1 MAGAFFI
8 LIKKYRHSVGIE
20 KQQIRYF
27 FIGAFLTVLSASI
40 TNIFAPLFT
49 GYWATSHFGPYFSIV
64 LIGFT
69 TYAITQH
76 QLFNIRVIG
85 TELLTF
91 IIWIFL
97 LVKTVLSKTYQDF
110 LINLGLLVSVII
122 VGALLIRSVLKEVRQ
137 REKMEEMAKEVKEAY
152 EVEKRARKE
161 LQRLDKAKDQFLM
174 ATQHHLRTP
183 LTSMQGYLDLIFG
196 GTYGKV
202 PAKLGEILQK
212 FWKSTREEI
221 KIVNE
226 LLDVSQFQ
234 LGKEVITLKPN
245 INIIEI
251 LKEIVEELRVQAEG
265 KGIYLKLERPKEPI
279 PLIKADSSKLKVAL
293 VNVIDNGVK
302 YTKQGGV
309 TIKIKNQISKIKIIV
324 QDTGL
329 GIPKEEL
336 PTLFTKTFERGEE
349 AKRVWGPGKGIGL
362 YLTSQI
368 IQAHKGRIWAGSEG
382 KGKGSTFYVELPVG

>member
-1 MAGAFFI
+1 MYKRQRLYKEI
-8 LIKKYRHSVGIE
+8 
-20 KQQIRYF
+20 
-27 FIGAFLTVLSASI
+27 
-40 TNIFAPLFT
+40 
-49 GYWATSHFGPYFSIV
+49 
-64 LIGFT
+64 
-69 TYAITQH
+69 
-76 QLFNIRVIG
+76 
-85 TELLTF
+85 
-91 IIWIFL
+91 
-97 LVKTVLSKTYQDF
+97 QDF
-110 LINLGLLVSVII
+110 NKTLQQKVDEQT
-122 VGALLIRSVLKEVRQ
+122 KEIKQ
-137 REKMEEMAKEVKEAY
+137 AY
-152 EVEKRARKE
+152 EVEKKGRKLEEKARKE

-226 LLDVSQFQ
+226 FLDVSQFQ
-234 LGKEVITLKPN
+234 LGKEVITLQPN
-245 INIIEI
+245 IDILEI

-293 VNVIDNGVK
+293 VNVVDNGVK

-309 TIKIKNQISKIKIIV
+309 TIKVKNQNSKVKIIV

-336 PTLFTKTFERGEE
+336 PTLFTRTFERGEE
-349 AKRVWGPGKGIGL
+349 AKRAWGPGKGIGL

-368 IQAHKGRIWAGSEG
+368 IQAHKGRIWTESEG